1 MMYQSDA
8 FRAVQGGINTFGGL
22 FFGPVFNTTTG
33 IPVGFPG
40 AGTPIN
46 LITGELGFGVGG
58 AVALQLDGTFADD
71 AWGNINNFDSHR
83 LPSNWIGNNNITWYS
98 PDNHWQVTGFVRNFT
113 DSRAQNSAFDL
124 AIVDGSDEQSFEKP
138 RRYGVTLRYNY

>member
-8 FRAVQGGINTFGGL
+8 FHAVQGGINTFGGL

-33 IPVGFPG
+33 IPLGFPG

-58 AVALQLDGTFADD
+58 ETYLEAT
-71 AWGNINNFDSHR
+71 
-83 LPSNWIGNNNITWYS
+83 T
-98 PDNHWQVTGFVRNFT
+98 
-113 DSRAQNSAFDL
+113 
-124 AIVDGSDEQSFEKP
+124 DEQSFEKP
-138 RRYGVTLRYNY
+138 RRYGVTLRYTY